1 MSVFVTEGV
10 VTLRDSARSDD
21 RGLAAARERSTARSQ
36 RTSLLRLWTWT
47 QSLVLSSTHGI
58 SILSSLVQG

>member
-1 MSVFVTEGV
+1 MSVYITEGV

-21 RGLAAARERSTARSQ
+21 RELAAACERSTAHSQ
-36 RTSLLRLWTWT
+36 RISLLRLWTWT

-58 SILSSLVQG
+58 SILWSLVQG